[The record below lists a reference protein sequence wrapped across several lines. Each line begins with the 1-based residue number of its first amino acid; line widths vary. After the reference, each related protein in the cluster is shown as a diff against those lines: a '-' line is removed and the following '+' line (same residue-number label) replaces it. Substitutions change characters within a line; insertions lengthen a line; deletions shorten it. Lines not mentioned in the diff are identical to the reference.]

1 MKKVHLPITWPR
13 TGSGSAVGNIRW
25 LASQPETSQSPEC
38 HPAEKA
44 IAARTLPGEADKSPQ
59 GLTASR
65 RPQPPGR
72 TPPPD
77 AESRKRTPAAVDH
90 AFPARNTRQQH
101 IMLGR
106 LFHIRRGIASP
117 VENAARVV
125 NKETSITL
133 AFKPEQRPMIE
144 RA

>member
-1 MKKVHLPITWPR
+1 MILLPA
-13 TGSGSAVGNIRW
+13 SFSAIQRQGV
-25 LASQPETSQSPEC
+25 AFCPV
-38 HPAEKA
+38 AEGDA
-44 IAARTLPGEADKSPQ
+44 MPLSLGVIY
-59 GLTASR
+59 
-65 RPQPPGR
+65 PPHQ
-72 TPPPD
+72 
-77 AESRKRTPAAVDH
+77 AESVQDH

-125 NKETSITL
+125 KETRITL